1 MSKLKFTEE
10 MFISFAGALTS
21 KGMADRAQKAFD
33 EWLENQNV
41 VYGNPK
47 TFFKSYVNPEDTH
60 KARLVCFEEL
70 KPCAHEKVYI
80 NLVPNDKTPDFY
92 CKNCNKQL
100 KPKNGWEIVN
110 E

>member
-60 KARLVCFEEL
+60 KARLVCFEEI
-70 KPCAHEKVYI
+70 KKCEHENVFIKFTSDDAIVCR
-80 NLVPNDKTPDFY
+80 D
-92 CKNCNKQL
+92 CNKQL

>member
-10 MFISFAGALTS
+10 MFRLVVWNGTPFGAAE
-21 KGMADRAQKAFD
+21 KAQRIFD
-33 EWLENQNV
+33 EWLENQDV
-41 VYGNPK
+41 VYGKPT

-60 KARLVCFEEL
+60 KARLVCFEEI
-70 KPCAHEKVYI
+70 KKCEHENVFIKFTSDDAIVCR
-80 NLVPNDKTPDFY
+80 D
-92 CKNCNKQL
+92 CNKQL